1 MSFRRFFYRKQEE
14 RENKVKK
21 TIKGLCAVVL
31 IIAVFLTGF
40 SGFAALSYGAEQSMT
55 IDIVQSKLQYG
66 YDSSGKRYFPNMY
79 GLFTTKTTGVYGG
92 AVYCAEHDRAVT
104 TGIRTGYIITDPVIR
119 KIMYY
124 GYRGPSEWS
133 GFSQKSINGK
143 YKIGGPNKDRH
154 EICGTVVTAQ
164 ALSDRYRELGGQ
176 GTVCYPA
183 GLKEFISYVNSK
195 PEPDNSYTVYKV
207 DAGKN
212 KQDMIFARYEP
223 KGMLTLK
230 KSAANYEGLVKLCP
244 ENYSLEGAEYG
255 VYASAALSD
264 DSKVGIL
271 TTDGSGNADT
281 LSLDVGTYYV
291 KETKAPRGF
300 FIDSKAYEIAV
311 TAGNTVTILCSDIPK
326 LDPLNF
332 VLQKKAADGAD
343 CNLSVAGAEY
353 TVKYYKGYCDTEEQ
367 VKNMTPFRT
376 WVFKTDNNGILRIED
391 KWRLSGDEL
400 FKNEMGLS
408 VGLLGTYTVEE
419 TKAPKGFAK
428 TEGIISIQQV
438 RELSG
443 EDRITV
449 LKDVI
454 DVENPQTVSITVQKT
469 DAETGEAVPQGYGSF
484 TGAEYTVTRYNR
496 ITGEDQIVGTITTDQ
511 SGKGTLAGLTP
522 GKYEVRE
529 SKAPSGY
536 ILSNEVIQVNAG
548 IKELNTAN
556 FDYTVEAKETPTTTV
571 IDKYETEGG
580 EKKAVVGAKMQLLDT
595 RDNIIEEW
603 TTNERPHEIKGLS
616 VGEYTL
622 REAKAPIGNLPA
634 DDIVFEIKEGEAVTK
649 VNMEDEYTKVQISKT
664 DITTGK
670 ELAGANLQI
679 FDKEG
684 NVVDEWTSTDKPHM
698 IERLEPGE
706 YILHEETAP
715 AGYMTAE
722 NIEFTV
728 EATGKIQK
736 VEMKDPVKA
745 EYTLLPFNFGR
756 PDMKI
761 NIPLTGDSSDIH
773 FNMRLV
779 CAVPFLIFYLAFAT
793 KRNNMKTTCI
803 RKENQR

>member
-1 MSFRRFFYRKQEE
+1 M
-14 RENKVKK
+14 KK
-21 TIKGLCAVVL
+21 TTKELCAVVL
-31 IIAVFLTGF
+31 ITAVFLTCF
-40 SGFAALSYGAEQSMT
+40 AGFAVLSYGAEQSMT

-79 GLFTTKTTGVYGG
+79 GLFSTKTTGVYGG

-104 TGIRTGYIITDPVIR
+104 TGIRTGYIITDPVLR

-143 YKIGGPNKDRH
+143 YKIGGPNTDRH

-164 ALSDRYRELGGQ
+164 ALSDRYRALGGQ

-230 KSAANYEGLVKLCP
+230 KSAANYEELLMLCP
-244 ENYSLEGAEYG
+244 ESYSLEGAQYG
-255 VYASAALSD
+255 VYTSKTLSD
-264 DSKVGIL
+264 DSKVGSLSTDVNGNTNNL
-271 TTDGSGNADT
+271 T
-281 LSLDVGTYYV
+281 LDVGTYYV
-291 KETKAPRGF
+291 KETRAPKGF
-300 FIDSKAYEIAV
+300 YIDSKVYEIAV
-311 TAGNTVTILCSDIPK
+311 TAGNKAMVLCSDKPK
-326 LDPLNF
+326 LDPLDF
-332 VLQKKAADGAD
+332 VLQKKSAEGAD
-343 CNLSVAGAEY
+343 SNLSVAGAEY
-353 TVKYYKGYCDTEEQ
+353 TVKYYKGYYDTEEQ
-367 VKNMTPFRT
+367 VNNMTPFRT
-376 WVFKTDNNGILRIED
+376 WVFKTDDNGIFRIGD
-391 KWRLSGDEL
+391 NWRLSGDEIY
-400 FKNEMGLS
+400 KNERGLP
-408 VGLLGTYTVEE
+408 VGLLGTYTIEE
-419 TKAPKGFAK
+419 TKAPTGFAK

-454 DVENPQTVSITVQKT
+454 DVENPQTVSITIQKT
-469 DAETGEAVPQGYGSF
+469 DAETGEAVPQGYGTF
-484 TGAEYTVTRYNR
+484 AGAEYTVTRYNQ
-496 ITGEDQIVGTITTDQ
+496 ITGEDQIMGTIITDQ
-511 SGKGTLAGLTP
+511 SGKGTLAGLQP

-529 SKAPSGY
+529 TKAPSGY
-536 ILSNEVIQVNAG
+536 VLSNEVIQVNAC

-571 IDKYETEGG
+571 IEKYETEGG
-580 EKKAVVGAKMQLLDT
+580 EKRAVAGAKLQLLD
-595 RDNIIEEW
+595 RRGNIIEEW
-603 TTNERPHEIKGLS
+603 TTREEPHEIKGLS
-616 VGEYTL
+616 AGEYTL
-622 REAKAPIGNLPA
+622 RETKAPPGNLRA
-634 DDIVFEIKEGEAVTK
+634 DDIVFEIKEGKAVTK

-670 ELAGANLQI
+670 ELPGANLQI
-679 FDKEG
+679 IDKEG

-706 YILHEETAP
+706 YILHEEAAP

-728 EATGKIQK
+728 EETGKIQK

-745 EYTLLPFNFGR
+745 EYTLFPFNFGR

-773 FNMRLV
+773 FNIGLM
-779 CAVPFLIFYLAFAT
+779 CAVPFLIFSLAFAT
-793 KRNNMKTTCI
+793 RRNNMKTICI